1 MNTVSALLA
10 LGLAAAL
17 LQADGQKAATGKE
30 AHMSA
35 TATAIPESVRSEH
48 QAIHEQLEE
57 AMRAPGQVGVAARA
71 LGKVLHPHFVREE
84 EIALPPLALLAPL
97 VRERFRPEWREVLP
111 MTDALA
117 AELPRMLREHG
128 DILAA
133 TDHLQAVALEEES
146 ADVARLAEQLK
157 LHARAEEEVFYPA
170 AILVGELVRLRAAA
184 Q

>member
-1 MNTVSALLA
+1 MKLEIPASLREDHAHIHGALV
-10 LGLAAAL
+10 
-17 LQADGQKAATGKE
+17 AATRIEGR
-30 AHMSA
+30 
-35 TATAIPESVRSEH
+35 ISE
-48 QAIHEQLEE
+48 
-57 AMRAPGQVGVAARA
+57 AARA
-71 LGKVLHPHFVREE
+71 LAQVLHPHFVREE
-84 EIALPPLALLAPL
+84 EIALPPLALLEPL

-133 TDHLQAVALEEES
+133 TDHLQAVALEEGS
-146 ADVARLAEQLK
+146 ADVARLADELK